1 MFRDAELQSDQAMTA
16 QRVHTEHGQHVEAAS
31 APSSLPRAGMS
42 KGRCASASVA
52 RAHDNL
58 TSSPSS
64 RQQSVPSVGLF
75 GTILVGRSCPLCP
88 LHSSRRMPGI
98 GGIRCLAAPCQV

>member
-1 MFRDAELQSDQAMTA
+1 MFRDAEPQSDQAMTA

-31 APSSLPRAGMS
+31 APPSRMS
-42 KGRCASASVA
+42 KGRCGSASVA

-58 TSSPSS
+58 TSSPLS

-75 GTILVGRSCPLCP
+75 GTFLVGRICPLCP
-88 LHSSRRMPGI
+88 LHSSLRRMP
-98 GGIRCLAAPCQV
+98 GGIRCLFAAPCQVL